1 MIGIILIPLIILI
14 SLLIRIKM
22 GSPVL
27 FIQERPGLNGK
38 IFKIYKFRSMA
49 NSNSTKSNP
58 LHNYQ
63 RITMFGS
70 ILRKFSL
77 DELPEFYNVLI
88 GDMSIVGPRPL
99 LKEYLTL
106 YNQKQARRHEVRPGI
121 TGWAQVNGR
130 NAISWQQKFDY
141 DVWYAENLSF
151 SLDLKIFLMTLVKV
165 FRTEGVNQKKE
176 TTMEPF
182 RGNPE

>member
-1 MIGIILIPLIILI
+1 
-14 SLLIRIKM
+14 M
-22 GSPVL
+22 GRPVL
-27 FIQERPGLNGK
+27 FIQERPGLKGK
-38 IFKIYKFRSMA
+38 IFKIYKFRSMI
-49 NSNSTKSNP
+49 NSKSIKGNP

-63 RITMFGS
+63 RITKLGNF
-70 ILRKFSL
+70 LRKFSL

-106 YNQKQARRHEVRPGI
+106 YNQEQARRHEVLPGI

-130 NAISWQQKFDY
+130 NAINWQEKFDY
-141 DVWYAENLSF
+141 DVWYADNLSF
-151 SLDLKIFLMTLVKV
+151 SLDLKIFIMTLVKAL
-165 FRTEGVNQKKE
+165 RTEGVNQKKE

-182 RGNPE
+182 RGNPI